1 MGCNFVPS
9 TACNQLEMWQ
19 PATFDPITIER
30 ELGWASQLG
39 FNSIRVFLHN
49 LLWQVEGDVFLERI
63 DSFLSIAT
71 EKKLGT
77 IFVIFDGVWDPQ
89 PHAGPQH
96 APIPGVHNSV
106 WVQSPGAAMIS
117 DRSRWSSLKDYLQA
131 VIGRFAHDRRVD
143 AWDLFNEPDNP
154 NLISY
159 RHTELPDKRNMVT
172 PLVEACFDWA
182 TEVNPDQPLTAGVWL
197 GVHGATE
204 RVSSLNRIILERSD
218 VISFHSYR
226 SRTALLN
233 AFEHLSKYDRPLLCT
248 EWLGRTLG
256 STVDLLSDF
265 HRHSVGAYC
274 WGLVDGRTQTRYPWT
289 SWLRPVP
296 PDRNDKIW
304 FHDLLHADGRPYDG
318 METALIRRI
327 CHGDYG

>member
-1 MGCNFVPS
+1 
-9 TACNQLEMWQ
+9 MWQ

-96 APIPGVHNSV
+96 APIPVVHNSV

-154 NLISY
+154 NHARERIKSALPYVVGKKARSPEGSLVTFHITGSDEATFAIAVFEG
-159 RHTELPDKRNMVT
+159 RAAFTEHIPHAPASTSKIDTDQAYLEMNFETLACLGCGRWNPVVSLQEGKVSIAGN
-172 PLVEACFDWA
+172 VE
-182 TEVNPDQPLTAGVWL
+182 L
-197 GVHGATE
+197 GTSVLE
-204 RVSSLNRIILERSD
+204 NLNFMI
-218 VISFHSYR
+218 
-226 SRTALLN
+226 
-233 AFEHLSKYDRPLLCT
+233 
-248 EWLGRTLG
+248 
-256 STVDLLSDF
+256 
-265 HRHSVGAYC
+265 
-274 WGLVDGRTQTRYPWT
+274 
-289 SWLRPVP
+289 
-296 PDRNDKIW
+296 
-304 FHDLLHADGRPYDG
+304 
-318 METALIRRI
+318 
-327 CHGDYG
+327 